1 MMRGIIAVVERSIL
15 LIFVYSLLVFIKEV
29 IVYQCLELPLI
40 WNTISL
46 EQQTLININLGLMD
60 LKIIFTMIGLLMF
73 LHWFIEKEAKE
84 ILK

>member
-1 MMRGIIAVVERSIL
+1 MMQDIIGVVERSIL

-29 IVYQCLELPLI
+29 LVYQCLELPLI

-73 LHWFIEKEAKE
+73 LHWFMKKEAKE

>member
-29 IVYQCLELPLI
+29 LVYQCLELPLI

>member
-29 IVYQCLELPLI
+29 IVYQCVELPLI

-84 ILK
+84 A

>member
-1 MMRGIIAVVERSIL
+1 MIRGIIAVVERSIL

>member
-15 LIFVYSLLVFIKEV
+15 LIFVYSLGVFIKEV
-29 IVYQCLELPLI
+29 LVYQCLELPLI

-73 LHWFIEKEAKE
+73 LHWFMKKEVKEA
-84 ILK
+84 